1 MPEKNA
7 NIPRST
13 DIHTKKVYKK
23 TSGGSHSFSYAR
35 ENTATVSERTT
46 EKTTIKGKY
55 IQANLFVLSLSKTFP
70 NIIYIHFANLSIS
83 TL

>member
-1 MPEKNA
+1 MPEEKA

-23 TSGGSHSFSYAR
+23 TSGGSHSFSYAI
-35 ENTATVSERTT
+35 ENTVAVSERTT

-55 IQANLFVLSLSKTFP
+55 IQANLFVLSLSKSFP
-70 NIIYIHFANLSIS
+70 NIICIHFANLFIS

>member
-13 DIHTKKVYKK
+13 DMHTKKVYKK
-23 TSGGSHSFSYAR
+23 TSGGSHSFLYAR
-35 ENTATVSERTT
+35 ENTAAVSERTT

-55 IQANLFVLSLSKTFP
+55 TQTNLFVLSLSKTSP
-70 NIIYIHFANLSIS
+70 STIYIHFANLSIS
-83 TL
+83 TI